1 MEAGMLKISDIA
13 LEKLGEL
20 VAAEGGLESGV
31 RIAPMG
37 GGISSSGLGLAV
49 DEPGEADYVVQ
60 QSGVM
65 VIVDHSLMEYCK
77 TITIEF
83 QAGREGSCGGSS
95 GSGFI
100 ITPGQP
106 INF

>member
-1 MEAGMLKISDIA
+1 MLQISEEA

-20 VAAEGGLESGV
+20 VAADGGPTSGV

-37 GGISSSGLGLAV
+37 GAVSSSGLGLVV
-49 DEPGEADYVVQ
+49 DEPGETDFIHRQGDVLI
-60 QSGVM
+60 
-65 VIVDHSLMEYCK
+65 IVDQGLIDYCK

-83 QAGREGSCGGSS
+83 LVGREGSCGGSS

>member
-1 MEAGMLKISDIA
+1 MLEISDTA

-20 VAAEGGLESGV
+20 VAAEGGPDSGV

-37 GGISSSGLGLAV
+37 GGISSSGLGLIV
-49 DEPGEADYVVQ
+49 DEPTETDVVVENG
-60 QSGVM
+60 GVRI
-65 VIVDHSLMEYCK
+65 IVDRNLIDYCK

-83 QAGREGSCGGSS
+83 QTGREGSCGGSS
-95 GSGFI
+95 GSGFM
-100 ITPGQP
+100 ITPGEP